1 MTDAAPPV
9 VIAASQSI
17 VMLQCF
23 FAVVRRCWS
32 NRQTMARGKGIG
44 IAPACARLRDATVAL
59 GCVLTAHGATAMGG
73 HFDVDDASVLAP
85 GRCQVELW
93 ALHGEAA
100 RLGHVGPACRVG
112 PVELGLSLER
122 LSDDEGRAILV
133 GAQVKWVTT
142 LWPQVDAGIAVSA
155 LRDTTRGRELYT
167 VYVPVTWSLSSA
179 VQLHANVGGDRNS
192 EGRYTSRLGVAG
204 EWAID
209 ERFTLLGERFRL
221 LDAIATRAGVRIAL
235 GEQASIDLSGAR
247 ISGSGNRVWGLGLTV
262 EFGR

>member
-1 MTDAAPPV
+1 
-9 VIAASQSI
+9 
-17 VMLQCF
+17 
-23 FAVVRRCWS
+23 
-32 NRQTMARGKGIG
+32 MARGKGIE
-44 IAPACARLRDATVAL
+44 IAGASALPRAAAVAIV
-59 GCVLTAHGATAMGG
+59 CVLAAHTAAAMGG

-93 ALHGEAA
+93 ALHGEEA

-122 LSDDEGRAILV
+122 VSGDDGRVNLV
-133 GAQVKWVTT
+133 GAQIKWVTT

-167 VYVPVTWSLSSA
+167 VYAPVTWSLSRA
-179 VQLHANVGGDRNS
+179 VQLHANVGGDRNG
-192 EGRYTSRLGVAG
+192 EGRHTSRLGVAG
-204 EWAID
+204 EWTID

-235 GEQASIDLSGAR
+235 GEQASIDVSGAR